1 MRYPPNTTIPNPRIS
16 AACTAISGCF
26 LTSRAI
32 RWKNTPTASTHIPVI
47 SKSGKRIFRMTH
59 SLEIRFKVTGDI
71 EELFRQVVLTDK
83 AVTERLHL
91 ATFRVNQH
99 HRGEELHAKLLCL
112 ALVGLAAGDP
122 PAERAEAL
130 FQAGREEFDRAAE
143 ELLARNGPAELPR
156 GVTEVTLYPAGE
168 GRAQTV
174 EFLCGGWGVGPST
187 SYWGISHVPSDVLTG
202 FQGAALSGWEPWD
215 GGWLWREA
223 GGDNRCFVRRLEPG
237 WFCFEMRF

>member
-1 MRYPPNTTIPNPRIS
+1 MERREKRALAFLL
-16 AACTAISGCF
+16 AAS
-26 LTSRAI
+26 
-32 RWKNTPTASTHIPVI
+32 
-47 SKSGKRIFRMTH
+47 
-59 SLEIRFKVTGDI
+59 
-71 EELFRQVVLTDK
+71 
-83 AVTERLHL
+83 
-91 ATFRVNQH
+91 
-99 HRGEELHAKLLCL
+99 LLCL

-156 GVTEVTLYPAGE
+156 GVMEVTLYPAGE
-168 GRAQTV
+168 GRVQTV
-174 EFLCGGWGVGPST
+174 EFLCGGWGVGPPPAIGGSACALRRPDRLP
-187 SYWGISHVPSDVLTG
+187 GG
-202 FQGAALSGWEPWD
+202 GAVGWEPWD